1 MVESKTQATLV
12 LRLRR
17 ARRKAR
23 DAAVAEVVALLRH
36 FGGCALRG
44 GPLSEVSG
52 VAWVGVSESAVPY
65 LCRRL
70 RFLGYTETVSLV
82 RQAEDVADL
91 RGEFEKA
98 RWKRR
103 DIVLIPV
110 YKESDVDMRKHAP
123 DKRCFLLECGDG
135 IVRRIEGYRGSYGD
149 LEHRALPVE
158 DSRLLANIVFSPNLG
173 RFLDPFAGA
182 GGVIIEAKKVG
193 WETWS
198 IDIDPTLRHG
208 LAELSDHHLVANSI
222 DLPFDNAFF
231 DAIATETPYHSDASD
246 VVRNSISEFH
256 RVLRPGGRLAILA
269 AAGQARILQKSA
281 DSVGLFLDIVTP
293 INRRGTDV
301 VCLCW
306 VR

>member
-23 DAAVAEVVALLRH
+23 EAAVAEVVALLRD
-36 FGGCALRG
+36 FGGRPLPG

-52 VAWVGVSESAVPY
+52 VAWVGVSESAVPH
-65 LCRRL
+65 LDKRL
-70 RFLGYTETVSLV
+70 RFLGYSEEVSLV
-82 RQAEDVADL
+82 RQADEVADL
-91 RGEFEKA
+91 RGEYEKV

-103 DIVLIPV
+103 DIVLVPIF
-110 YKESDVDMRKHAP
+110 KESDVDMRKHAP
-123 DKRCFLLECGDG
+123 DKRHFLLECGDG
-135 IVRRIEGYRGSYGD
+135 IVRRIEGYRGGYGN

-158 DSRLLANIVFSPNLG
+158 DSRLLANIVCSPTLG

-182 GGVIIEAKKVG
+182 GGVIIEAKIAG

-198 IDIDPTLRHG
+198 IDIDPTLRYG
-208 LAELSDHHLVANSI
+208 LAELSDQHLVANAM
-222 DLPFDNAFF
+222 DLPFENAFI
-231 DAIATETPYHSDASD
+231 DAIATEPPYHPDTSK
-246 VVRNSISEFH
+246 VVRKAITEFH

-269 AAGQARILQKSA
+269 AAGQARILQRAA
-281 DSVGLFLDIVTP
+281 DSVGLSMDIVTT